1 MKTTHLM
8 RLVAILLCA
17 VLIFED
23 PMTALA
29 SSNAVTSDSV
39 SADETN
45 DIEASQ
51 ESTDTPDTA
60 AAGSYKNEG
69 SVKPEA
75 EIISENLVAES
86 AQTGFEAAIDDI
98 PADNDKAPVEKV
110 AVKDKTK
117 IHLFYRKMK
126 MKQIPLPEHLFHMN

>member
-8 RLVAILLCA
+8 RLVAILLCT

-69 SVKPEA
+69 SVKTEA
-75 EIISENLVAES
+75 DTILWAGWTKEFG
-86 AQTGFEAAIDDI
+86 TRC
-98 PADNDKAPVEKV
+98 DNRMILLDM
-110 AVKDKTK
+110 
-117 IHLFYRKMK
+117 RG
-126 MKQIPLPEHLFHMN
+126 